1 VRSHGGKYKKPPTA
15 TSIPASKVSTAESV
29 VKREEETGRG
39 GGREKEEEEE
49 EEEEEEDQEE
59 DEEDIGDR
67 GAEKDDIQDRKVE
80 DEEDGTENQEGRK
93 VGGSGV
99 HLVSTKDKQLPP
111 SSSHITTA
119 SLCATKIERCHSFA
133 APD

>member
-1 VRSHGGKYKKPPTA
+1 MVIFPRNWEFEISIGGISHQ
-15 TSIPASKVSTAESV
+15 
-29 VKREEETGRG
+29 
-39 GGREKEEEEE
+39 
-49 EEEEEEDQEE
+49 EDQEE

-119 SLCATKIERCHSFA
+119 GFCATKIERCHSFA